1 VLFGVVVDIAVTR
14 PYNFS
19 SQTISKEKPMTFEEK
34 NNPPPADLDR
44 TARLGPTLAFQGELT
59 GQEDLVLQ
67 GKFQGKL
74 NLPGSNLLV
83 AEQGKIEAEIRIK
96 NVTIRGEVAGNIH
109 ASGRVVIE
117 KTGRMKGDLD
127 ASRISIEDGAQFKGT
142 VKILSKR

>member
-1 VLFGVVVDIAVTR
+1 MVDIPGTR
-14 PYNFS
+14 QYNFS
-19 SQTISKEKPMTFEEK
+19 SQTISKEEPMTFEEK
-34 NNPPPADLDR
+34 NNPPLENIDR

-59 GQEDLVLQ
+59 GQEDFVVQ

-74 NLPGSNLLV
+74 NLPGNNLLI
-83 AEQGKIEAEIRIK
+83 AEQGKIEAEIHIS
-96 NVTIRGEVAGNIH
+96 NVTIRGEVTGNIH

-117 KTGRMKGDLD
+117 KTGRMRGDLD